1 MSSNT
6 TIRAPTSATT
16 RRAPRRMKV
25 RALPL
30 TISSCSRCQSC
41 SPLATKLRDTMS
53 ANTVSAGSA
62 SGHEESASP
71 TRSSMR
77 ACKMTA
83 AAAFATRSTKSSVNT
98 NTPAFKF
105 LRIFSRYRLLV
116 SISRRFAKSR
126 VRASASWEVIVLNDC
141 VNTESSSRPSTGCR
155 REKSPSATANVPS
168 AKRASGC
175 ARRSENTDA
184 NASAESSANIK
195 VKVNVKAN
203 KRFNALR

>member
-1 MSSNT
+1 
-6 TIRAPTSATT
+6 
-16 RRAPRRMKV
+16 MKV

-41 SPLATKLRDTMS
+41 SPLAAKLRATIS
-53 ANTVSAGSA
+53 ANTVSDGSA
-62 SGHEESASP
+62 SGHAESASP

-77 ACKMTA
+77 ACRITA
-83 AAAFATRSTKSSVNT
+83 AAAFATRSTNSSVNT
-98 NTPAFKF
+98 STPAFKF

-126 VRASASWEVIVLNDC
+126 VRASANCEVMVLNDC

-175 ARRSENTDA
+175 ASRSEKTEA
-184 NASAESSANIK
+184 NANADNSANIK
-195 VKVNVKAN
+195 VRVKVKAN